1 MSQARDKNELG
12 ACSVIAARAAPAG
25 RHAVPDPLAQFTLC
39 LPRTHRP
46 AACHRLPARSADVR
60 RELSYNLRRCLN
72 FFAVVLLANH
82 FFACLIYL
90 VLRVQ
95 DFPAGACRRRAV
107 SLAQKTYV
115 M

>member
-1 MSQARDKNELG
+1 MSRGRDKYELG
-12 ACSVIAARAAPAG
+12 ACSACTAAVRG
-25 RHAVPDPLAQFTLC
+25 GMLC
-39 LPRTHRP
+39 LPLLHNSPFASCAPTAPLP
-46 AACHRLPARSADVR
+46 ATALPARSSDVR